1 MRSPDS
7 EVKVSNGRDSRV
19 ITMRHPPKPGEYLT
33 IEDQPWLVVSVAYEI
48 PYRVPAMSFVV
59 SEVEQAR

>member
-1 MRSPDS
+1 MRSPDH
-7 EVKVSNGRDSRV
+7 EVKISNGSDTKT

-33 IEDQPWLVVSVAYEI
+33 IEDVPWLVVSVAYEI

-59 SEVEQAR
+59 KQEAS